1 MIMLEKNIYNYIIKI
16 FNNYIIK
23 IFNNYI
29 SKKYKNNKINK
40 DLEIEIEI
48 EKLKKNTRIK
58 EIQELK
64 KYKN

>member
-1 MIMLEKNIYNYIIKI
+1 MLEKNIY
-16 FNNYIIK
+16 NYIIK

>member
-1 MIMLEKNIYNYIIKI
+1 MIMLEKNIY
-16 FNNYIIK
+16 NYIIK